1 MNEQAVQKQPPH
13 ELIPVLVSV
22 LEDER
27 ADSGALVARQAFE
40 TAIGE
45 ICHMVEYM
53 VVPPQDLD
61 NLMAKFEAVGAQ
73 TDSREVRRSLAEL
86 IDGLK
91 EENPAG

>member
-53 VVPPQDLD
+53 VVPPQDL
-61 NLMAKFEAVGAQ
+61 NALMVKREDLGTK
-73 TDSREVRRSLAEL
+73 TDSRAVRQSLVAL
-86 IDGLK
+86 IDHLK
-91 EENPAG
+91 REKSVG